1 MRILVY
7 GGLGFIG
14 ANLARRLSREGHQVY
29 VATRDPAGSR
39 EKILIARDLGDSA
52 RILAYRDPGDALEA
66 SRPEAVYN
74 LVGEFF
80 GPEEALREANLLFV
94 ERLCRSLA
102 SKGFSGRLVHVS
114 AATVVGPGRSPEIV
128 EEERHLEGVKPA
140 TLFDRLKAE
149 AEGLVARSCV
159 EDWVI
164 VRPVLV
170 YGAYNNHPE
179 WVFLL
184 GLVRKG
190 LAPAI
195 RASLSAIEAG
205 ELSEVLLR
213 ALRAPPREYFFATEC
228 EPYTLA
234 DFAEAMAKAS
244 GSRALRVPIPRQL
257 AKILAPAPLRG
268 HMSFLD
274 KRFSCRKMTSITG
287 YRPSRRLLE
296 GVKQMVNWIDRVEGR
311 RSSGEQAVP

>member
-1 MRILVY
+1 MRVLIY

-14 ANLARRLSREGHQVY
+14 ANLAVRLSREGHEVFI
-29 VATRDPAGSR
+29 ATRGFEGNG
-39 EKILIARDLGDSA
+39 EKTLIARDLEGAA
-52 RILAYRDPGDALEA
+52 RILIYRDPGEALEI

-80 GPEEALREANLLFV
+80 GPEHVLREANLVFV

-114 AATVVGPGRSPEIV
+114 AATVVGLEGSPEIV
-128 EEERHLEGVKPA
+128 EEERHLEGVRPV
-140 TLFDRLKAE
+140 TVFDRLKAE
-149 AEGLVARSCV
+149 AEGLVARACA

-170 YGAYNNHPE
+170 YGAYNSHPE
-179 WVFLL
+179 WVSLL
-184 GLVRKG
+184 GLVRRG
-190 LAPAI
+190 LAPAV

-213 ALRAPPREYFFATEC
+213 SLRTPPREYFFATEC

-234 DFAEAMAKAS
+234 DFAEAMAAAS
-244 GSRALRVPIPRQL
+244 GSRVLRIPLPLWL
-257 AKILAPAPLRG
+257 AKILAPSPLRG
-268 HMSFLD
+268 HMDFLG
-274 KRFSCRKMTSITG
+274 KTFSCRKMHTLTG
-287 YRPSRRLLE
+287 YRPARRLLE
-296 GVKQMVNWIDRVEGR
+296 GVERMVSWIYRVR
-311 RSSGEQAVP
+311 AQRSPGPWI